1 MQEADKTD
9 PFNYPFPNRR
19 DLMSLSTISIQ
30 YQNFNYI
37 KKIFKD
43 FRDVGFRKVKMRH
56 FCNLLRK
63 IINLRYRWFNLIKI
77 IIQRC
82 LAL

>member
-30 YQNFNYI
+30 YFRNFNYI

-43 FRDVGFRKVKMRH
+43 FRDVGFRKVKIETND
-56 FCNLLRK
+56 CVKL
-63 IINLRYRWFNLIKI
+63 
-77 IIQRC
+77 
-82 LAL
+82 